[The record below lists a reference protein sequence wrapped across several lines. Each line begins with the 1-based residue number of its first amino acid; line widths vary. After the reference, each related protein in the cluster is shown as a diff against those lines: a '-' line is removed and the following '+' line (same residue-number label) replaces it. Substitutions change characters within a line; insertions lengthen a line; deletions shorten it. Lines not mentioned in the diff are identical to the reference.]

1 MGRTAITN
9 GFGYFRMDGVPA
21 GLTGTITVSSKKGV
35 TFDPIVITVSDVIEG
50 RGIAAQP

>member
-1 MGRTAITN
+1 
-9 GFGYFRMDGVPA
+9 MDGVPA